1 MIRSMTGFGKGL
13 CTYQDQE
20 ISLELSAVNH
30 RYLDCSFRLGNSW
43 ASLEPVFKNIVRRYL
58 SRGKIQIT
66 VNRRKTTTSAQT
78 VRLDAGLARQ
88 YLESSRELAA
98 LMGVDGTLSLDT
110 LANMEGVIYQE
121 EPEEDL
127 EAVEQVLAEAI
138 EEALKKLDAM
148 RATEGA
154 ALAEDIRHR
163 LELMRESLAEVEA
176 RLPELNA
183 KHEERLRARIQE
195 LASDVSITE
204 ERIAIEVALLA
215 DKGDVTEE
223 TVRLKTHVSH
233 MEELLES
240 EEPVGRR
247 LDFLSQEIQRE
258 VNTLGVKTRDCEVA
272 KYVLDMKGELEKI
285 REQVQNIE

>member
-1 MIRSMTGFGKGL
+1 
-13 CTYQDQE
+13 
-20 ISLELSAVNH
+20 
-30 RYLDCSFRLGNSW
+30 
-43 ASLEPVFKNIVRRYL
+43 
-58 SRGKIQIT
+58 
-66 VNRRKTTTSAQT
+66 
-78 VRLDAGLARQ
+78 
-88 YLESSRELAA
+88 
-98 LMGVDGTLSLDT
+98 
-110 LANMEGVIYQE
+110 
-121 EPEEDL
+121 
-127 EAVEQVLAEAI
+127 
-138 EEALKKLDAM
+138 
-148 RATEGA
+148 
-154 ALAEDIRHR
+154 
-163 LELMRESLAEVEA
+163 

-183 KHEERLRARIQE
+183 KHEERLRSRIQE

-204 ERIAIEVALLA
+204 ERITIEVALLA

-223 TVRLKTHVSH
+223 TVRLKTHLAH

>member
-1 MIRSMTGFGKGL
+1 MIRSMTGFGKAS

-20 ISLELSAVNH
+20 ISLELSSVNH

-43 ASLEPVFKNIVRRYL
+43 TALEPLFKGVVRNQI
-58 SRGKIQIT
+58 SRGKVQLT
-66 VNRRKTTTSAQT
+66 VNRRKVKTSAQT
-78 VRLDAGLARQ
+78 IHLDAGLAQQ
-88 YLESSRELAA
+88 YLEASRELAA
-98 LMGVDGTLSLDT
+98 MMGADQAIGLDT
-110 LANMEGVIYQE
+110 LARMDGVIYQE
-121 EPEEDL
+121 ELDEDL
-127 EAVEQVLAEAI
+127 AEIERVLTGAI
-138 EEALKKLDAM
+138 EEALRHLNAM
-148 RATEGA
+148 RAQEGA
-154 ALAEDIRHR
+154 ALAADIRAR
-163 LELMRESLAEVEA
+163 IRLMRDSLAEIEA

-183 KHEERLRARIQE
+183 KHEERLRARILE
-195 LASDVSITE
+195 LASDMSLTE

-223 TVRLKTHVSH
+223 AVRLKTHLAH
-233 MEELLES
+233 MEELLDS
-240 EEPVGRR
+240 DDAVGRR